1 MVDRA
6 ELFERAGADDA
17 EAVLAALPAD
27 RPLHALRNPAGESLV
42 LFCVYR
48 RRRAVLGALLARNP
62 PLTLHEAAALGAR
75 ETVDAALAA
84 APWALDT
91 LSPDGW
97 TALHLAAHFGH
108 CDVVD
113 ALLEAGADANLYARG
128 FERNL
133 PLHAAA
139 AGGRLDCALR
149 LVPVTADIDARQ
161 GGGWTALML
170 AAHEGMAPLV
180 EALLAR
186 GADAA
191 LINDAGADALAL
203 ARYGEW
209 ADIVDQLVE

>member
-1 MVDRA
+1 MVERA

-17 EAVLAALPAD
+17 PAVLAALPAD
-27 RPLHALRNPAGESLV
+27 RPLHALRTADGESLL

-48 RRRAVLGALLARNP
+48 RRRAVLAALLSRDP

-75 ETVDAALAA
+75 AKVEAALAA
-84 APWALDT
+84 APWAIDT

-108 CDVVD
+108 RGVVD
-113 ALLEAGADANLYARG
+113 ALLAAGADANLRGRG

-149 LVPVTADIDARQ
+149 LVPVTADVDARQ

-170 AAHEGMAPLV
+170 AAQNGLAPLV
-180 EALLAR
+180 EALLER

-191 LINDAGADALAL
+191 LVNDAGIDALAL

-209 ADIVDQLVE
+209 ADIVDQFVE